1 MRHTAWL
8 GLRTIVS
15 GGLTYI
21 ESDDPWLAA
30 GEGGIIAPT
39 PACSVSS
46 EKSSFMCSSART
58 AARTSSRRRSTA
70 GRADTACWAR
80 RNPNSFT
87 ASTLAIAVFV
97 LLLIEWVYPTR
108 LITPGYALLLGV
120 ITVGLGML
128 LAGPRG
134 WGIACLVLGGLL
146 VATSILPFAVEVRTP
161 HVHEPISPPSGFGF
175 EMVKGANPAIQEYR
189 ATAYDGRPDAADQA
203 EPRVMAYYLTE
214 LQSAGWKLVN
224 HSAIAGYY
232 RADFTKTGR
241 GSIEVIVHE
250 GFPNSGHHVL
260 TLILDVEAVNCAG
273 RTCVVPE

>member
-1 MRHTAWL
+1 ML
-8 GLRTIVS
+8 GVLGEKLVHVLKCSNCGKDVKPQAINCGACGHSLLGQAIHSEQPGWRS
-15 GGLTYI
+15 LMAI
-21 ESDDPWLAA
+21 EIPRVRVRGSIFQ
-30 GEGGIIAPT
+30 G
-39 PACSVSS
+39 
-46 EKSSFMCSSART
+46 F
-58 AARTSSRRRSTA
+58 
-70 GRADTACWAR
+70 R

-175 EMVKGANPAIQEYR
+175 EMVKGANPAIHEYR

-224 HSAIAGYY
+224 HSAIAGYH

-260 TLILDVEAVNCAG
+260 TLILDVEAVSCAG